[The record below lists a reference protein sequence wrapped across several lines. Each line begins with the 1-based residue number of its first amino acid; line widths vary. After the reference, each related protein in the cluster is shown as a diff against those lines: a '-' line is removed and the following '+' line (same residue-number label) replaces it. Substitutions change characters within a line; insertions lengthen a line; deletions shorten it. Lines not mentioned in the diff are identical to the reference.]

1 MAKGIGNRARSP
13 PSVFDFATSKI
24 QKHGGTK
31 MYYDLK
37 ECGARIQ
44 ALRKEK
50 GMTQEQL
57 ATKLNIN
64 TDSLG
69 KIERGIKGFSIDL
82 LIEIAVFFDASLDYI
97 VLGREMQIDVTKQA
111 LGSII
116 NQLVNLEKK
125 L

>member
-1 MAKGIGNRARSP
+1 MA
-13 PSVFDFATSKI
+13 
-24 QKHGGTK
+24 
-31 MYYDLK
+31 
-37 ECGARIQ
+37 
-44 ALRKEK
+44 
-50 GMTQEQL
+50 
-57 ATKLNIN
+57 
-64 TDSLG
+64 
-69 KIERGIKGFSIDL
+69 IKGFSIDL

>member
-1 MAKGIGNRARSP
+1 
-13 PSVFDFATSKI
+13 
-24 QKHGGTK
+24 

-82 LIEIAVFFDASLDYI
+82 LIEMAVFFDASLDYI
-97 VLGREMQIDVTKQA
+97 VLGREMQIDVTKQT
-111 LGSII
+111 LGFII
-116 NQLVNLEKK
+116 NQLVDLEKK

>member
-1 MAKGIGNRARSP
+1 
-13 PSVFDFATSKI
+13 
-24 QKHGGTK
+24 

-37 ECGARIQ
+37 ESGARIQ

-50 GMTQEQL
+50 GLTQEQL
-57 ATKLNIN
+57 AAKLNIN

-69 KIERGIKGFSIDL
+69 KIERGIKGLSIDL
-82 LIEIAVFFDASLDYI
+82 LIEIAVFFSVSLDYI
-97 VLGREMQIDVTKQA
+97 VLGREMQIDLTKQT

-116 NQLVNLEKK
+116 NQLTDLEKR

>member
-1 MAKGIGNRARSP
+1 MTENPYKEGPYGI
-13 PSVFDFATSKI
+13 
-24 QKHGGTK
+24 
-31 MYYDLK
+31 
-37 ECGARIQ
+37 
-44 ALRKEK
+44 EK
-50 GMTQEQL
+50 
-57 ATKLNIN
+57 
-64 TDSLG
+64 DHSLG

-82 LIEIAVFFDASLDYI
+82 LIEIAVFFDTSLDYI

>member
-1 MAKGIGNRARSP
+1 
-13 PSVFDFATSKI
+13 
-24 QKHGGTK
+24 

-44 ALRKEK
+44 ALRKEN

-69 KIERGIKGFSIDL
+69 KIERGIKWFSIDL

-116 NQLVNLEKK
+116 NQLVDLEKK

>member
-1 MAKGIGNRARSP
+1 
-13 PSVFDFATSKI
+13 
-24 QKHGGTK
+24 

-82 LIEIAVFFDASLDYI
+82 LIEMAVFFDASLDYI
-97 VLGREMQIDVTKQA
+97 VLGREMQIDVTKQT

-116 NQLVNLEKK
+116 NQLVDLEKK
-125 L
+125 LL